1 MIEYYKNK
9 QLIKYERRIFVDV
22 KFPIGKL
29 EIPKKITKSDVT
41 KWMEQISTYTTRLR
55 EVVDGLSEEQ
65 LQKTYREGAWNIRQ
79 LVHHIADSQVTM
91 YHRLRLA
98 LTDDHPTVPNFD
110 QDQWAILPDN
120 KLPVEASLKILE
132 GLNER
137 IVALGNSL
145 SEKDYKRQFTHEING
160 PITVG
165 TKLKKLSWHQE
176 HHLEHIKIALSK

>member
-1 MIEYYKNK
+1 MN
-9 QLIKYERRIFVDV
+9 V
-22 KFPIGKL
+22 KFPLGKL
-29 EIPKKITKSDVT
+29 EIPKTVT
-41 KWMEQISTYTTRLR
+41 KGDVAAWMKDISTYTDRLR
-55 EVVDGLSEEQ
+55 QVVDGLSDEQ

-79 LVHHIADSQVTM
+79 LVHHITDSQVTM

-98 LTDDHPTVPNFD
+98 LTDDNPTVPNFD
-110 QDQWAILPDN
+110 QDQWAVLPDT
-120 KLPVEASLKILE
+120 KLPVEPSIKILE

-145 SEKDYKRQFTHEING
+145 QEAEYKRQFTHEING

-176 HHLEHIKIALSK
+176 HHLEHIKIALAH